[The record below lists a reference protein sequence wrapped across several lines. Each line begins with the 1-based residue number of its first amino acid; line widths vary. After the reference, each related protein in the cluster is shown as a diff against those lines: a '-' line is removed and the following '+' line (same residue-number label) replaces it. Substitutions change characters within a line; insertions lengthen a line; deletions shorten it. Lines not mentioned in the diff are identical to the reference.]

1 MLACISGAKSI
12 NIHDGLR
19 KACKLFIKLFS
30 TVRATGISAT
40 FEYHKWPFIYK
51 TNEIGMYSNDIL
63 IR

>member
-40 FEYHKWPFIYK
+40 FEYQKWPKRMRFECTQMIF
-51 TNEIGMYSNDIL
+51 
-63 IR
+63 

>member
-19 KACKLFIKLFS
+19 KVCKLFVKPFS

-40 FEYHKWPFIYK
+40 FEYHKWPERDLNVLKLF
-51 TNEIGMYSNDIL
+51 SN
-63 IR
+63 

>member
-40 FEYHKWPFIYK
+40 FEYHK
-51 TNEIGMYSNDIL
+51 
-63 IR
+63 